1 MKQRKENGHRRDDDA
16 TGAEPLAGSGF
27 ENEQPETD
35 FDGNSEDSAKTERE
49 DEQ

>member
-1 MKQRKENGHRRDDDA
+1 MEQRKENHHRPDDDA

-35 FDGNSEDSAKTERE
+35 FNGHPEESEVPERE

>member
-1 MKQRKENGHRRDDDA
+1 MEQRKENHHRPDDDA
-16 TGAEPLAGSGF
+16 GAEPLAGSGF

-35 FDGNSEDSAKTERE
+35 FNGHSEESEVPERE

>member
-1 MKQRKENGHRRDDDA
+1 VKERREYDQRREPGA

-35 FDGNSEDSAKTERE
+35 SNGNSEDSAEPERE